1 MTGPVAMAAEQR
13 EGGAGERMTPGRS
26 LEQQAFLDLL
36 RTAESLT
43 YELAE
48 ALRPYGLTHTQY
60 NALRILRG
68 AGEQGAT
75 CSEVSE
81 RMVTR
86 VPDVTRLLDRLEAMG
101 LIARARADADRRIV
115 RTRITAEGLA
125 ILARLDEPVLRLH
138 RRQLGHLGDDGLRA
152 LIGALDRA
160 RAHPAE

>member
-1 MTGPVAMAAEQR
+1 MSGPVAMAPEQR
-13 EGGAGERMTPGRS
+13 AGGERERAAPDRS

-48 ALRPYGLTHTQY
+48 TLRPYALTHTQY

-75 CSEVSE
+75 CSEVSG

-86 VPDVTRLLDRLEAMG
+86 VPDVTRLLDRLEAQG

-115 RTRITAEGLA
+115 RTRITPEGLA

-138 RRQLGHLGDDGLRA
+138 RRQLGHLGEDGLHA
-152 LIGALDRA
+152 LIGALDEV
-160 RAHPAE
+160 RAHPAG

>member
-13 EGGAGERMTPGRS
+13 TGGAYERATPGRS

-48 ALRPYGLTHTQY
+48 MLRPYGLTHTQY

-86 VPDVTRLLDRLEAMG
+86 VPDVTRLLDRLEALG

-138 RRQLGHLGDDGLRA
+138 RRQLGHLGDDGLHA

>member
-1 MTGPVAMAAEQR
+1 VTDPVAMAAEQR
-13 EGGAGERMTPGRS
+13 EGGAGERATPGRS

-115 RTRITAEGLA
+115 RTRITAQGLA
-125 ILARLDEPVLRLH
+125 ILAGLDEPVLRLH

-152 LIGALDRA
+152 LIGALGRV